1 MKAVARGLISEKV
14 AVETVIITNYGLI
27 IVYVMCVIT
36 HMYVSTIILCELTVD
51 VVLLANGR

>member
-27 IVYVMCVIT
+27 IVYVMCVI
-36 HMYVSTIILCELTVD
+36 MYVSTIILCELTVD

>member
-27 IVYVMCVIT
+27 IVYVMCVV
-36 HMYVSTIILCELTVD
+36 MYASTILCELTVD